1 MLRAHGVAV
10 LDVPMSAGVLAALS
24 RGSSLMLG
32 VRPEHLRIGTLR
44 NDNTVSGKLFAN
56 ENMGPESLV
65 TFERQDGGR
74 VTARIF
80 TDDHVETGEMV
91 AFTFSG
97 NHATL
102 FDADGN
108 RIPADGE
115 APLA

>member
-1 MLRAHGVAV
+1 M
-10 LDVPMSAGVLAALS
+10 
-24 RGSSLMLG
+24 
-32 VRPEHLRIGTLR
+32 GTL
-44 NDNTVSGKLFAN
+44 NDVNTLSGKLFAN
-56 ENMGPESLV
+56 ENMGPEKLV

-80 TDDHVETGEMV
+80 TDDLVETTDNV

-97 NHATL
+97 AHATL

-115 APLA
+115 QPL